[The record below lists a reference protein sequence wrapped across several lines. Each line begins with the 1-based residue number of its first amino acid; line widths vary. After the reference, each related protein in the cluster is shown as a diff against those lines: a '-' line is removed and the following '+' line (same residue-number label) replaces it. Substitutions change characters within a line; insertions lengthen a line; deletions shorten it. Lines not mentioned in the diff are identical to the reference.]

1 MVAILGY
8 SDILRKESDNQ
19 NLQEMSTEIYDS
31 SRRLM
36 NTLNLLLDLSK
47 IEANKETINY
57 LEIDVGA
64 VAAEEFA
71 IYEGLAKKK
80 NIFYN
85 VNKPDKPI
93 TTLLDERMLRQ
104 IINNIASNA
113 VKFTDTGRIVLTIK
127 KELKD
132 EKESVLIKI
141 SDTGI
146 GIPQNSQKLIFEA
159 FRQISEGL
167 ARKFEGTGLGLTV
180 TKKFVE
186 MMNGEIEI
194 ESEPGR
200 GSTFTVRFP
209 ILHKAE
215 INKLEETAG
224 PSQMQTELPKYS
236 GKKKLPQLLLI
247 EDDQSN
253 AGVIKF
259 FLDGLYDVDIA
270 PSGEIGIE
278 KVKEKKYN
286 AILMDIDLGLG
297 ISGLETARNIRTLP
311 NYNNEPIIAVTALAL
326 RGDKERFLAG
336 GCTHYL
342 AKPFK
347 KEELIKTISQALK
360 N

>member
-1 MVAILGY
+1 
-8 SDILRKESDNQ
+8 
-19 NLQEMSTEIYDS
+19 
-31 SRRLM
+31 M

-57 LEIDVGA
+57 LEIDVGE

-71 IYEGLAKKK
+71 IYEGLAKRK
-80 NIFYN
+80 NLFYN
-85 VNKPDKPI
+85 VNKPDNPI
-93 TTLLDERMLRQ
+93 ITLLDERMLRQ
-104 IINNIASNA
+104 IINNLVSNA
-113 VKFTDTGRIVLTIK
+113 VKFTDTGRVVLTVK

-132 EKESVLIKI
+132 EKENVLIKI

-194 ESEPGR
+194 ESEPGK
-200 GSTFTVRFP
+200 GSIFTVRFP

-215 INKLEETAG
+215 VNTIKET
-224 PSQMQTELPKYS
+224 PSSMQLQSELPKYN
-236 GKKKLPQLLLI
+236 GKKKLPHILLI

-270 PSGEIGIE
+270 PTGEQGIE
-278 KVKEKKYN
+278 KVKEKK
-286 AILMDIDLGLG
+286 
-297 ISGLETARNIRTLP
+297 T
-311 NYNNEPIIAVTALAL
+311 
-326 RGDKERFLAG
+326 
-336 GCTHYL
+336 
-342 AKPFK
+342 
-347 KEELIKTISQALK
+347 
-360 N
+360 